1 VTKWG
6 LVGIIMLCNAG
17 GDLMNTL
24 GMRRNG
30 RVYDLAPKG
39 IVRLISALARNRY
52 VLGGIAAM
60 AIAFFALMA
69 LLSIANVSFAVPATA
84 GSFLVETALAK
95 LILRE
100 EVNWQRWLGAS
111 VVACGVALL
120 ALP

>member
-1 VTKWG
+1 
-6 LVGIIMLCNAG
+6 
-17 GDLMNTL
+17 MNTL

-39 IVRLISALARNRY
+39 IARLIRALAHNRY

-84 GSFLVETALAK
+84 GSFLLETVLAK
-95 LILRE
+95 LILKE
-100 EVNWQRWLGAS
+100 DIHWQRWLGAS